1 MIAFTQRLWGHMAT
15 LVRGKVVTLAV
26 DGGTLH
32 HKLLNVSFLFLQKA
46 YYLKAFP
53 VRTTP
58 ANFPFSLKRTW
69 PHKVGMFV
77 LWQGPFKLPSDDIKP
92 LEYWNYFAVGA
103 PRLAKLA
110 FRIFFLAPTEAAVER
125 RSFCQELAKWCF
137 CSSP

>member
-1 MIAFTQRLWGHMAT
+1 MIAFTQRLWRHMAT

-53 VRTTP
+53 GRTTP

-69 PHKVGMFV
+69 SHKVGMFV
-77 LWQGPFKLPSDDIKP
+77 LRQGLFKLLSDDIKP
-92 LEYWNYFAVGA
+92 LEYWKYVAVGA
-103 PRLAKLA
+103 PRLVELV
-110 FRIFFLAPTEAAVER
+110 FRLFALAPTEAAVER
-125 RSFCQELAKWCF
+125 SFRQELAKWCF
-137 CSSP
+137 CSGP